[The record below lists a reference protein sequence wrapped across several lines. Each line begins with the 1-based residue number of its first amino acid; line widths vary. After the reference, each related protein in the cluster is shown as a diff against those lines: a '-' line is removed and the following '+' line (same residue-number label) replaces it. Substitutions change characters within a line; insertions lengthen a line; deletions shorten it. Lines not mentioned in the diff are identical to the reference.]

1 MANFNCVTGAPALGQ
16 PFCPC
21 LCCPCCLGDS
31 FLSASSGITVTHYDA
46 VVGKLA
52 PVAIPLLVSL
62 GPCFQ
67 PCYKISD
74 ATGVCCVATDPKRPS
89 ASSKPVV
96 IFAKRTV
103 ADLSTY
109 TAAFTKYGTAAMEG
123 PGVRACFSFVDRDTD
138 NTVVQFTWAD
148 SASDLPAVPADL
160 AACYAGGPESDFCV
174 VWGGWDAA
182 VKEALEADPK
192 CKYEFGAE
200 TRGFLKSPGA
210 ETAAGFATGSPPMIW
225 ISKRKI
231 KPGMLPFGGTH
242 FQYGTDMMY
251 PAAPAAL
258 GIAEITADG
267 PDATWSL
274 RVFNDYN
281 MGFKAHF
288 PVPSCILCRMAFNV
302 IPTWEPGKFAVGYNF
317 SSKEYIEAAVASN
330 PGNAS
335 YTPYFYA
342 AGLIGPEPDFGKG
355 MTLTAPKPMDM
366 H

>member
-1 MANFNCVTGAPALGQ
+1 M
-16 PFCPC
+16 PFPSPC
-21 LCCPCCLGDS
+21 YK
-31 FLSASSGITVTHYDA
+31 YDA

-67 PCYKISD
+67 PCYKLSD

-123 PGVRACFSFVDRDTD
+123 TGVRACFSFVDRDTD

-192 CKYEFGAE
+192 CKYEFGTE

-317 SSKEYIEAAVASN
+317 SSKAMR
-330 PGNAS
+330 PPPPPPPR
-335 YTPYFYA
+335 TTTRTQH
-342 AGLIGPEPDFGKG
+342 LQ
-355 MTLTAPKPMDM
+355 LTAPQDLSRWSSAT
-366 H
+366 